1 MKNIRKTLAVT
12 SIVSA
17 IALGI
22 SPAHAATLPQDID
35 VKASPA
41 SASSMSPTLFGGL
54 CRTGITVICN

>member
-12 SIVSA
+12 SIA
-17 IALGI
+17 AALTFGF

-41 SASSMSPTLFGGL
+41 SASSMSPTFFRWL
-54 CRTGITVICN
+54 CKPGICD